1 MNFIRRLIEIPL
13 IIIVIIFAVINNDFA
28 TFNLKPF
35 NLDITV
41 SLSVLIL
48 ILFFAGYLL
57 GRFDAFVSNAPLRAQ
72 LRQQKKTNKA
82 LNKEHE
88 KLHEKVSSL
97 QENIE
102 NLKQKETLKPSVPF
116 KQKLA
121 AFFSFNKNNEE

>member
-13 IIIVIIFAVINNDFA
+13 IIVVIVFAVINNDFA

-48 ILFFAGYLL
+48 VLFFAGYLL
-57 GRFDAFVSNAPLRAQ
+57 GRFDAFVSNAPLRTQ
-72 LRQQKKTNKA
+72 LRYQKKANKA

-88 KLHEKVSSL
+88 KLHEKFSSL
-97 QENIE
+97 QENFE
-102 NLKQKETLKPSVPF
+102 VLKQQEPKVPAVPLKEKIAS
-116 KQKLA
+116 
-121 AFFSFNKNNEE
+121 FFSFKKED

>member
-13 IIIVIIFAVINNDFA
+13 VIIVIIFAVVNNDFA
-28 TFNLKPF
+28 TFTLKPF
-35 NLDITV
+35 NVDITI

-57 GRFDAFVSNAPLRAQ
+57 GRLDSFVANSPLRSQ
-72 LRQQKKTNKA
+72 LKAHKKTNKA

-88 KLHEKVSSL
+88 KLHATVSNL

-102 NLKQKETLKPSVPF
+102 LLKQKENTEPKVPF
-116 KQKLA
+116 KEKLSNFF
-121 AFFSFNKNNEE
+121 AFKKNQ

>member
-13 IIIVIIFAVINNDFA
+13 IIVVIVFAVINNDFA

-48 ILFFAGYLL
+48 VLFFAGYLL
-57 GRFDAFVSNAPLRAQ
+57 GRFDAFVSNAPLRTQ
-72 LRQQKKTNKA
+72 LRYQKKANKA

-88 KLHEKVSSL
+88 KLHEKFSSL
-97 QENIE
+97 QENFE
-102 NLKQKETLKPSVPF
+102 VLKQQEPKVPAVPLKEKI
-116 KQKLA
+116 A
-121 AFFSFNKNNEE
+121 GFFSFKKED

>member
-28 TFNLKPF
+28 TFNIKPF
-35 NLDITV
+35 DLEITI

-48 ILFFAGYLL
+48 VLFFSGYLL
-57 GRFDAFVSNAPLRAQ
+57 GRLDSFVANAPLRAS

-88 KLHEKVSSL
+88 KLNEKYSNL
-97 QENIE
+97 QENLE
-102 NLKQKETLKPSVPF
+102 TMKSKEEKAPKVPF

-121 AFFSFNKNNEE
+121 NFFSFKKNK

>member
-28 TFNLKPF
+28 TFNIKPF
-35 NLDITV
+35 DLEITI

-48 ILFFAGYLL
+48 VLFFSGYLL
-57 GRFDAFVSNAPLRAQ
+57 GRLDAFVANAPLRAS

-88 KLHEKVSSL
+88 KLNEKYSSL
-97 QENIE
+97 QENLE
-102 NLKQKETLKPSVPF
+102 TMKNKEEKAPKVPF
-116 KQKLA
+116 KQKLSN
-121 AFFSFNKNNEE
+121 FFSFKKNN